1 MTTSNDTSTSITE
14 EAKNRSVNELLKLTT
29 YQGMTDSEIDSLID
43 YNVNL
48 ARMNGMVDAKA
59 AIMSET
65 NNAIIEEQKQSCAN
79 SQKVLESLLNRP
91 VTLVSNDG
99 SMENGK

>member
-14 EAKNRSVNELLKLTT
+14 EAKDRSVNELLKLTT

-43 YNVNL
+43 YKVNI

-65 NNAIIEEQKQSCAN
+65 NNAIIEEQKQACEN
-79 SQKVLESLLNRP
+79 SQKVLESLLSRP